1 LDIQKILKKM
11 RADLKNSGDKHLV
24 SLEATVSDEQLVRL
38 ADAFNKTDGT
48 PEAVIKRLAS

>member
-1 LDIQKILKKM
+1 MDIQKI
-11 RADLKNSGDKHLV
+11 RTDLKNSGDKHLV
-24 SLEATVSDEQLVRL
+24 SLEATFSDEQLVRL